1 MAYYPIMVDLTG
13 REVLVVGGGSVA
25 GRKILT
31 LIEYGASVS
40 VVARELSPELKN
52 LVESGRV
59 KYLGGE
65 FSLVFLKDKFLAI
78 AATDDPE
85 LNHRISMAAQAKG
98 MLINAVDQPTDC
110 TFIVPSIIRRG
121 DLVVSVSTSGKS
133 PALAKKIREQLSSQ
147 FGPEYELFLRM
158 MGKVRESVLSRSF
171 DQKDNSRVFHSIVDS
186 GLLDAIRSDN
196 HKNAAKILSDIM
208 EQDISTEDIKEYLK
222 A

>member
-1 MAYYPIMVDLTG
+1 MVDLTG

-25 GRKILT
+25 GRKIAT
-31 LIEYGASVS
+31 LIEYGAIVS

-52 LVESGRV
+52 LVDNGRV

-65 FSLVFLKDKFLAI
+65 FSLVFLKDRFFAI

-85 LNHRISMAAQAKG
+85 LNHRISQAAQAKG
-98 MLINAVDQPTDC
+98 MLINAVDQPADC
-110 TFIVPSIIRRG
+110 SFIVPSIIRRG

-133 PALAKKIREQLSSQ
+133 PALAKKIREELSSQ
-147 FGPEYELFLRM
+147 FGIEYELFLRM
-158 MGKVRESVLSRSF
+158 MGKFRESVLSRSS

-186 GLLDAIRSDN
+186 GLLDAVRTDD
-196 HKNAAKILSDIM
+196 HMKAAKILSDIM
-208 EQDISTEDIKEYLK
+208 GQKISTKDIKDYLK